1 MAPVSNDFTVFISYA
16 HRDNENSDQSK
27 RWLNRLLEYL
37 QPLVIQNRINAWSD
51 TEIDVGE
58 EWHKSIQAQLSNAKV
73 AVLLISPAFLG
84 SKYIRNSEL
93 PVLLMNAMKKG
104 TAVLPVILRHSPFA
118 ETTFKYPH
126 PVQGPNELSLSVFQS
141 ANPPDKP
148 LNSMQEHEQDAVLL
162 SIAKRILELAGT
174 KNTTGPPAAGAPVL
188 TIPLMP
194 NPFFTGRHQV
204 LDDLHRELTAEGK
217 AALSGMGGI
226 GKTLTA
232 IEYADRHREEYKAIL
247 WANADSEDALKS
259 DFSAL
264 AVGLN
269 LPVEDDTYRNKAV
282 FEVKRWL
289 QEQAGWLLILDNADD
304 LRLVSDFLR
313 TEWPGHI
320 LLTTRA
326 HATGSIGR
334 VELKVMGLEEG
345 ALFLLR
351 RAKLIAIRD
360 TIAAATEADRELAA
374 EVTREMDGLPL
385 ALDQAGAFI
394 EEMSS
399 SLEEYLDL
407 YRREGEALRA
417 KRGGFI
423 VDHKPVTITLS
434 LAYPKMAEASAAAA
448 DMLRVCAFLA
458 PDAIPEEIFA
468 SGAAEMGE
476 NLSPVVGGELNLVN
490 VIGEAGRFSFI
501 RRDAKGGRIEMHR
514 LVQQVLRDEMTAEER
529 RLWAERTV
537 RGLNATFPEV
547 EHSSWPLCE
556 KLLPH
561 AMEAAR
567 LIEEHDL
574 AFEESARLLN
584 EAGAYCF
591 ERAQYAEAEP
601 LFKRTLSI
609 RERVLGAEHAE
620 VAMSL
625 NNLAALYDQQG
636 RYAEAEPLFNRAL
649 SIRERILGSDH
660 LDVALIL
667 NNLAA
672 LYDSQGRYPEAE
684 LLYGRSLDIRERALG
699 PYDPG
704 VATSLNNL
712 ASVYNHQRRYAEA
725 ERLLERSLAIR
736 EQSLGP
742 HNPDVARSLSTLA
755 DVYNHQGRYEEAEP
769 LLNRSLDI
777 RERALGPDHPDVARS
792 LNNLAALYE
801 NQGRYADARQLLER
815 SLEICEKAL
824 GPNNPKI
831 DPIRKQYAELLK
843 RFGSKE

>member
-1 MAPVSNDFTVFISYA
+1 
-16 HRDNENSDQSK
+16 
-27 RWLNRLLEYL
+27 
-37 QPLVIQNRINAWSD
+37 
-51 TEIDVGE
+51 
-58 EWHKSIQAQLSNAKV
+58 
-73 AVLLISPAFLG
+73 
-84 SKYIRNSEL
+84 
-93 PVLLMNAMKKG
+93 
-104 TAVLPVILRHSPFA
+104 
-118 ETTFKYPH
+118 
-126 PVQGPNELSLSVFQS
+126 
-141 ANPPDKP
+141 
-148 LNSMQEHEQDAVLL
+148 
-162 SIAKRILELAGT
+162 
-174 KNTTGPPAAGAPVL
+174 
-188 TIPLMP
+188 
-194 NPFFTGRHQV
+194 
-204 LDDLHRELTAEGK
+204 
-217 AALSGMGGI
+217 
-226 GKTLTA
+226 
-232 IEYADRHREEYKAIL
+232 
-247 WANADSEDALKS
+247 
-259 DFSAL
+259 
-264 AVGLN
+264 
-269 LPVEDDTYRNKAV
+269 
-282 FEVKRWL
+282 
-289 QEQAGWLLILDNADD
+289 
-304 LRLVSDFLR
+304 
-313 TEWPGHI
+313 
-320 LLTTRA
+320 
-326 HATGSIGR
+326 
-334 VELKVMGLEEG
+334 
-345 ALFLLR
+345 
-351 RAKLIAIRD
+351 
-360 TIAAATEADRELAA
+360 
-374 EVTREMDGLPL
+374 MDGLPL

-490 VIGEAGRFSFI
+490 VIGEDGRFSFI